1 MSFGNMGNMGK
12 MMQQIQK
19 MQKEIEDLQEELAEQ
34 TVEATVG
41 GGVVT
46 VVANGKQE
54 IVDISIAEEVV
65 DPDDVEML
73 QDLIVAATNEAMR
86 KAQDMVSEEMA
97 KITGGLNIPGLPGLP
112 G

>member
-1 MSFGNMGNMGK
+1 MGNMGK

-54 IVDISIAEEVV
+54 IVDISISEEVV

>member
-1 MSFGNMGNMGK
+1 MGNMGK